1 MTGGTTSGG
10 WPGAA
15 APVGGPFSVLSVA
28 WRHRALVRRLAWR
41 DVVQRYRGSR
51 LGLLWSLFH
60 PLLMLGVFTFVFSQ
74 VFAARWGAAVEDTT
88 DFGVVLFTGLVVFWM
103 FSEIVGRSPGLI
115 LENPA
120 YVKRVVFPLEI
131 LPWVVVASSLFHA
144 AVNWAVLLVV
154 AAALS
159 GGLAWS
165 VLAMPVVLLPV
176 ALLALGAG
184 WILSAL
190 GVYVRDLQQIVPVLL
205 TALLFLTPIFYPPSA
220 VPEAFQAVFAV
231 NPLALAVDQARE
243 ALVFGRW
250 PSAVAIGLA
259 LVGGWAFAWLG
270 LAFFARTRRGFAD
283 VV

>member
-1 MTGGTTSGG
+1 
-10 WPGAA
+10 
-15 APVGGPFSVLSVA
+15 
-28 WRHRALVRRLAWR
+28 
-41 DVVQRYRGSR
+41 
-51 LGLLWSLFH
+51 
-60 PLLMLGVFTFVFSQ
+60 
-74 VFAARWGAAVEDTT
+74 
-88 DFGVVLFTGLVVFWM
+88 
-103 FSEIVGRSPGLI
+103 
-115 LENPA
+115 
-120 YVKRVVFPLEI
+120 
-131 LPWVVVASSLFHA
+131 
-144 AVNWAVLLVV
+144 
-154 AAALS
+154 
-159 GGLAWS
+159 
-165 VLAMPVVLLPV
+165 MPVVLLPV

-243 ALVFGRW
+243 ALVFGRC

>member
-1 MTGGTTSGG
+1 
-10 WPGAA
+10 
-15 APVGGPFSVLSVA
+15 
-28 WRHRALVRRLAWR
+28 
-41 DVVQRYRGSR
+41 
-51 LGLLWSLFH
+51 
-60 PLLMLGVFTFVFSQ
+60 
-74 VFAARWGAAVEDTT
+74 VEDTT